1 MSKKR
6 YLNFL
11 MIFLL
16 TICFSYEA
24 SSATTFATPFT
35 ISFTT
40 SSTSPTTP
48 RTNGNSTISD
58 YRKSSSGGLSTG
70 GIVAIVVPCVA
81 ALIGVGVAAALLKAP
96 PAIPMQQISPGYD
109 TSLDKI
115 VSPTNEVI
123 VHQPVQPVLVQQP
136 VQPVQVVQPVQAVQ
150 PVPQQFAVVQ
160 EVVNVPVQVVENVPY
175 VEQIP
180 TIENVPVNNVVL
192 QGFPA
197 QQNVVYSPN
206 QNSIIYKN

>member
-6 YLNFL
+6 YLNFFL
-11 MIFLL
+11 IFLL

-24 SSATTFATPFT
+24 SSTTPFT
-35 ISFTT
+35 I

-70 GIVAIVVPCVA
+70 GIVAIVIPCVA
-81 ALIGVGVAAALLKAP
+81 ALIGVGVAAALLRAP
-96 PAIPMQQISPGYD
+96 ATIPMQQISPGFD
-109 TSLDKI
+109 TSLDKFAP
-115 VSPTNEVI
+115 PTNEVI
-123 VHQPVQPVLVQQP
+123 VQQPVQPVVVQQP
-136 VQPVQVVQPVQAVQ
+136 VQPVVVQQPVQVVQPVQAVQ

-180 TIENVPVNNVVL
+180 TIENVPVNNVVQ